1 MNKDTIIDIIG
12 SILAIISLALPLI
25 AIVGFLLLVGML
37 ILQIIGVE
45 YESFTHFIM
54 FMVVL
59 FLVSIPIDMFI
70 QPLPKALYAVGKIRK
85 ESINLILYPLDFIG
99 NLIAIAI
106 ADCLMKSVELPFK
119 TACIFSIILCVAN
132 YLFDVMDEK

>member
-70 QPLPKALYAVGKIRK
+70 QPLPKALYTAGKIK
-85 ESINLILYPLDFIG
+85 KKAL
-99 NLIAIAI
+99 
-106 ADCLMKSVELPFK
+106 
-119 TACIFSIILCVAN
+119 T
-132 YLFDVMDEK
+132 